1 VSDATSEPKHH
12 DCAELRERF
21 AARGLRCTRQRVQ
34 IYKALAASAAHPT
47 AEELFWLVRES
58 DQDLSL
64 ATVYNTLDALCAH
77 GLCRRLATSAG
88 PARFDADLSTHLH
101 VQDQN
106 GRIHDVPPDL
116 SQRLLDAIGPEL
128 LDEIGRAT
136 GQTISGARIELM
148 AARDAAGPAPPA
160 EADPAA

>member
-1 VSDATSEPKHH
+1 VAEATSESNHR

-21 AARGLRCTRQRVQ
+21 AERGLRCTRQRVQ
-34 IYKALAASAAHPT
+34 IYKALEASKAHPT

-64 ATVYNTLDALCAH
+64 ATVYNTLDAFCVH

-88 PARFDADLSTHLH
+88 PARYDADLSTHLH
-101 VQDQN
+101 VQDQE

-116 SQRLLDAIGPEL
+116 SQRLLDAVGPDL
-128 LDEIGRAT
+128 LQEIGRAT
-136 GQTISGARIELM
+136 GQRITGARIELIS
-148 AARDAAGPAPPA
+148 G
-160 EADPAA
+160 ADSPEP